1 MSQILD
7 RLLEVVAQLHTGLG
21 LPARPGAPGDAVQSS
36 RRLGDPT
43 RGLGDIALTDIT
55 IGDTV
60 TGRTGG
66 AASTS
71 DTEHGSTDLSVHDL
85 SVHDLVDRLSA
96 EEVEW
101 FTQTA
106 AEVMKLGE
114 ALVAIGAG
122 HIAKLSDRELGYSG
136 LAQRRG
142 MRTPEH
148 LVQSLTGASYRD
160 AARQVRIGGA
170 MGEAQAAERARA
182 NKPVDVGSDEP
193 ELAPPVE
200 IPWHFPISLAASQGT
215 LSTSAAEAITR
226 GLGDP
231 DEHVPADLLRAA
243 AERLLALADTTDTD
257 ELSRLAREERNVIDV
272 AGIAEREGALREMR
286 SLRML
291 RRDAT
296 GMRGVA
302 LRLDPENEAIF
313 STLIDAATGPRRGGP
328 RFVDAK
334 NVDAAAALSRDP
346 RSTEQI
352 ALDTM
357 IQLMELGAEA
367 DPDVL
372 FPRQAAVRIVVP
384 ADNLDQ
390 RSETGRL
397 TGTGMLED
405 SREAVSGATLERTL
419 CSAELTAILLS
430 PDNVPFE
437 SSIARRLFNRRQRG
451 ALAVRDGGCMFP
463 GCDRPVSWTE
473 AHHITP
479 WSVSPKTEVIDGI
492 LLCRHHH
499 MLLHNNGWVIRRR
512 GTDYV
517 LIPPVGTHAGQ
528 KEILLES
535 KSGLMRARKR
545 ARVEASASSDPP
557 DRSELVDQP
566 LDVIDS
572 S

>member
-7 RLLEVVAQLHTGLG
+7 RLPEVVAQLRVGLG
-21 LPARPGAPGDAVQSS
+21 LPAQ
-36 RRLGDPT
+36 
-43 RGLGDIALTDIT
+43 ILTDSHV
-55 IGDTV
+55 GPAGSDTPGV
-60 TGRTGG
+60 SMSNAGRADPG
-66 AASTS
+66 TS
-71 DTEHGSTDLSVHDL
+71 DPGVSKPGITDLNA
-85 SVHDLVDRLSA
+85 HDLVDRLDA
-96 EEVEW
+96 DEVEW
-101 FTQTA
+101 FTRTA

-122 HIAKLSDRELGYSG
+122 RIAVLSDRELGYSG

-142 MRTPEH
+142 VRTAEH
-148 LVQSLTGASYRD
+148 LVQSLTGSSYRD

-170 MGEAQAAERARA
+170 MGEAKAVERAQAQASSRQVEA
-182 NKPVDVGSDEP
+182 DGEEPDVS
-193 ELAPPVE
+193 LTVKV
-200 IPWHFPISLAASQGT
+200 PWHFPISLAASKGT

-231 DEHVPADLLRAA
+231 TEDAPADLLQAA
-243 AERLLALADTTDTD
+243 AERLLPLANTTDMD
-257 ELSRLAREERNVIDV
+257 ELGRLAREERNLIDV
-272 AGIAEREGALREMR
+272 TGVAQREGALREMR
-286 SLRML
+286 GLRML

-334 NVDAAAALSRDP
+334 NIAAAEALIADP

-367 DPDVL
+367 DPGVL
-372 FPRQAAVRIVVP
+372 FPRQSAVRIVVT
-384 ADNLDQ
+384 ADSLDT
-390 RSETGRL
+390 RSEAGGL

-405 SREAVSGATLERTL
+405 SREAVSGATLERTI

-437 SSIARRLFNRRQRG
+437 SSIGKRLFDRRQRR

-463 GCDRPVSWTE
+463 NCDRPVSWTE
-473 AHHITP
+473 AHHIIP
-479 WSVSPKTEVIDGI
+479 WSMSPKTEVIDGI

-499 MLLHNNGWVIRRR
+499 MLLHNTGWVIRRR
-512 GTDYV
+512 ETDYV
-517 LIPPVGTHAGQ
+517 LVPPVGVDPDQ
-528 KEILLES
+528 KEIPLES

-545 ARVEASASSDPP
+545 ARPAARAPTGPP
-557 DRSELVDQP
+557 ARSEPVGKP
-566 LDVIDS
+566 LDTIDS